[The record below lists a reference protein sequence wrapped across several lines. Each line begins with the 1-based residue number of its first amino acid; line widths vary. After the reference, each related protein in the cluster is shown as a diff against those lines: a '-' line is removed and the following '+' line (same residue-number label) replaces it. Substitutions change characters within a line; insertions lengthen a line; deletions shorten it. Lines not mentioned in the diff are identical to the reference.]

1 MNVFPVISSVI
12 LAKNTVTDQWF
23 KLFSFDK
30 HFQSAIL
37 LLIYMTFKIILRHT
51 GQ

>member
-1 MNVFPVISSVI
+1 MNVFPTVSMI
-12 LAKNTVTDQWF
+12 LTKNTVSDQWF

-37 LLIYMTFKIILRHT
+37 IYTTFKIILRHT
-51 GQ
+51 GH